1 MKALF
6 SRFKASASSRETT
19 KAPPPPTLAAVDRE
33 YPDEK
38 SLRSLQNDLR
48 SSAHPR
54 PFSTA
59 SLAKPLP
66 DRPIPFQPLPPPI
79 TGHDNLVLSRSSVST
94 PPPTHIT
101 DKQQLSSSTTSP
113 TPPQHD
119 SSGRSSRKTT
129 ASSNPPLQDVHKKV
143 AFISPP
149 QSAATHKPP
158 DALVTVPAPATPTD
172 DSKRRVNTSE
182 ALPSKSQ
189 VSKLIA
195 IHDGRTS
202 TQSTTSTVKL
212 NATSAAAKGPS
223 RPNLSSPTHASA
235 QFNAV
240 GIPIIHPDAA
250 SIRGPPSLRAG
261 TPFSQMSQR
270 SGMLTTASWSEAA
283 EDDLVSN
290 LGQRERT
297 RQEVLWEIVAS
308 EERYVSSLRY
318 INTPLTTS
326 IATSLS
332 SLR

>member
-6 SRFKASASSRETT
+6 NRFKASASSRETT
-19 KAPPPPTLAAVDRE
+19 KAPPPPSLGAVNRE
-33 YPDEK
+33 YADEK
-38 SLRSLQNDLR
+38 SLGSLQNDR
-48 SSAHPR
+48 WPNTHPR

-66 DRPIPFQPLPPPI
+66 DRPFQLPPPTT
-79 TGHDNLVLSRSSVST
+79 TGPDNLAPSRPSLLT
-94 PPPTHIT
+94 PPPARIT
-101 DKQQLSSSTTSP
+101 DKQQPPPSTTSP

-143 AFISPP
+143 AFISPS
-149 QSAATHKPP
+149 QSPAAQKPP
-158 DALVTVPAPATPTD
+158 DALVTVPASAPSTD
-172 DSKRRVNTSE
+172 DSNRRANASD

-202 TQSTTSTVKL
+202 TTSTVRL
-212 NATSAAAKGPS
+212 NATSVTPKGPS
-223 RPNLSSPTHASA
+223 RPNLSSPTHIRP

-240 GIPIIHPDAA
+240 GIPIAHPDVA

-270 SGMLTTASWSEAA
+270 SGVLATASWSEAA
-283 EDDLVSN
+283 EEDLVSN

-308 EERYVSSLRY
+308 EERYVTDVPY
-318 INTPLTTS
+318 INTPLTTL

-332 SLR
+332 SSR

>member
-19 KAPPPPTLAAVDRE
+19 KPPPPPGAVDRS
-33 YPDEK
+33 YANEK
-38 SLRSLQNDLR
+38 SLGSLQHD
-48 SSAHPR
+48 HWPTPHQR

-59 SLAKPLP
+59 SFAKPLP
-66 DRPIPFQPLPPPI
+66 DRPLPLQPPPPS
-79 TGHDNLVLSRSSVST
+79 TTVLDTLAPSRPSLPT
-94 PPPTHIT
+94 PPSSHI
-101 DKQQLSSSTTSP
+101 DRHQLSSSTTSP
-113 TPPQHD
+113 TPPQPQHD
-119 SSGRSSRKTT
+119 SAGRSSRKTT

-149 QSAATHKPP
+149 QSPVTQKPP
-158 DALVTVPAPATPTD
+158 DPTTLPAPATGTGTD
-172 DSKRRVNTSE
+172 DSKRRANTSD

-202 TQSTTSTVKL
+202 TTSTVKL
-212 NATSAAAKGPS
+212 NTTSATPKGPS
-223 RPNLSSPTHASA
+223 RPNIPSPTYISA
-235 QFNAV
+235 HFNAV
-240 GIPIIHPDAA
+240 GIPIIHPDAP

-270 SGMLTTASWSEAA
+270 SGVLTTASWSEAA
-283 EDDLVSN
+283 EEDLVSN

-308 EERYVSSLRY
+308 EER
-318 INTPLTTS
+318 
-326 IATSLS
+326 
-332 SLR
+332 

>member
-19 KAPPPPTLAAVDRE
+19 KPPPLPSLPAVDRD
-33 YPDEK
+33 YADEK

-48 SSAHPR
+48 SNAHPR

-66 DRPIPFQPLPPPI
+66 DRPFQPLPPL
-79 TGHDNLVLSRSSVST
+79 TTAHDNFAPSRPSPLT
-94 PPPTHIT
+94 PPPTHTT
-101 DKQQLSSSTTSP
+101 DRQQLSSSTTSP

-143 AFISPP
+143 AFISPL
-149 QSAATHKPP
+149 QSSAAQKPP
-158 DALVTVPAPATPTD
+158 DALVTIPAPATPTD
-172 DSKRRVNTSE
+172 DSKRRVNASE

-212 NATSAAAKGPS
+212 NATSAGTKGLS
-223 RPNLSSPTHASA
+223 RPNLPSPTHASA
-235 QFNAV
+235 QFNGV
-240 GIPIIHPDAA
+240 GIPIFHPDAA

-270 SGMLTTASWSEAA
+270 SGMLATASWSEAA
-283 EDDLVSN
+283 EEDLVSN

-308 EERYVSSLRY
+308 EERYVTCIRY
-318 INTPLTTS
+318 INTPLTTH
-326 IATSLS
+326 IATSLNS
-332 SLR
+332 SR

>member
-6 SRFKASASSRETT
+6 NRFKASASSRETT
-19 KAPPPPTLAAVDRE
+19 KAPPPPSLAAVGRD
-33 YPDEK
+33 YADEK
-38 SLRSLQNDLR
+38 SLRSLQNDHW
-48 SSAHPR
+48 SNAHSR

-59 SLAKPLP
+59 SFAKPLP
-66 DRPIPFQPLPPPI
+66 DRPFQPPLPPT
-79 TGHDNLVLSRSSVST
+79 TGLDNLAPSRPSLPT

-149 QSAATHKPP
+149 QSSAAQKPP
-158 DALVTVPAPATPTD
+158 DALVTIAAPASPTD
-172 DSKRRVNTSE
+172 DSKRRANASE

-212 NATSAAAKGPS
+212 NCDFRRCKGSFKTQSPLSNS
-223 RPNLSSPTHASA
+223 R
-235 QFNAV
+235 
-240 GIPIIHPDAA
+240 
-250 SIRGPPSLRAG
+250 LR
-261 TPFSQMSQR
+261 T
-270 SGMLTTASWSEAA
+270 
-283 EDDLVSN
+283 
-290 LGQRERT
+290 
-297 RQEVLWEIVAS
+297 I
-308 EERYVSSLRY
+308 
-318 INTPLTTS
+318 
-326 IATSLS
+326 
-332 SLR
+332 

>member
-19 KAPPPPTLAAVDRE
+19 KAPPPPPLPAANRD
-33 YPDEK
+33 YADEK
-38 SLRSLQNDLR
+38 SLRSLRNDHW
-48 SSAHPR
+48 SNPHPR

-59 SLAKPLP
+59 SFAKPLP
-66 DRPIPFQPLPPPI
+66 DRPFQPPPPPT
-79 TGHDNLVLSRSSVST
+79 TGLDNLAPSRPSLST
-94 PPPTHIT
+94 PPPTHTI

-113 TPPQHD
+113 APPQHD

-149 QSAATHKPP
+149 QFAAAQKPP
-158 DALVTVPAPATPTD
+158 DASAPASPPD
-172 DSKRRVNTSE
+172 DSKRRANTSE
-182 ALPSKSQ
+182 PLPSKSQ

-212 NATSAAAKGPS
+212 NSTSATAKGPS
-223 RPNLSSPTHASA
+223 RPTLPSPTHNPA

-240 GIPIIHPDAA
+240 GIPINRPDVA

-283 EDDLVSN
+283 EEDLVSN
-290 LGQRERT
+290 LGQRERI

-308 EERYVSSLRY
+308 EERYVTCIMRY
-318 INTPLTTS
+318 IDTPLTTS

-332 SLR
+332 SSR

>member
-6 SRFKASASSRETT
+6 NRFKASASSRETT
-19 KAPPPPTLAAVDRE
+19 KPPPPLLPAVDRE
-33 YPDEK
+33 YTDEK
-38 SLRSLQNDLR
+38 SLRTLQNDLR
-48 SSAHPR
+48 SNAHPR

-66 DRPIPFQPLPPPI
+66 DRPFQPLPPLT
-79 TGHDNLVLSRSSVST
+79 TGHDDLLPSRPSLPS
-94 PPPTHIT
+94 PPPTHT
-101 DKQQLSSSTTSP
+101 ADKLHLSSSTTSP

-143 AFISPP
+143 AFISPL
-149 QSAATHKPP
+149 QSSAVQKPP
-158 DALVTVPAPATPTD
+158 DAPATPTD
-172 DSKRRVNTSE
+172 DSRRRVNASE

-202 TQSTTSTVKL
+202 TQSTSSTVKL
-212 NATSAAAKGPS
+212 NATSTATKGPS
-223 RPNLSSPTHASA
+223 RPNLPSPTHASA
-235 QFNAV
+235 QFNAI
-240 GIPIIHPDAA
+240 GLPIMHPDAA

-283 EDDLVSN
+283 EEDLVSN

-308 EERYVSSLRY
+308 EERYVTCIRY
-318 INTPLTTS
+318 INTPLMTS
-326 IATSLS
+326 IAMSLNS
-332 SLR
+332 SR

>member
-19 KAPPPPTLAAVDRE
+19 KPSPPPLLGAVDRD
-33 YPDEK
+33 YTDEK
-38 SLRSLQNDLR
+38 SLGPFQNNHW
-48 SSAHPR
+48 SNVHPR

-66 DRPIPFQPLPPPI
+66 DRPFQLPPPS
-79 TGHDNLVLSRSSVST
+79 TPALDDLAPSRPSLST
-94 PPPTHIT
+94 PPPTQTIGRH
-101 DKQQLSSSTTSP
+101 QLSSSTTSP

-129 ASSNPPLQDVHKKV
+129 DSNNPPLQDVHKKV

-149 QSAATHKPP
+149 QSPAAQTPP
-158 DALVTVPAPATPTD
+158 DTLVTVLAPATPAD
-172 DSKRRVNTSE
+172 DSKRRANASD

-202 TQSTTSTVKL
+202 TQSTASTVKL
-212 NATSAAAKGPS
+212 NATSAAAKAPS
-223 RPNLSSPTHASA
+223 RPNLHSPSHTPA

-240 GIPIIHPDAA
+240 GIPIIHPDLA

-270 SGMLTTASWSEAA
+270 SGVLATASWSEAA
-283 EDDLVSN
+283 EEDLVSN
-290 LGQRERT
+290 IGQRERT

-308 EERYVSSLRY
+308 EERYVTYMRY
-318 INTPLTTS
+318 INRPLITS
-326 IATSLS
+326 TATFLS
-332 SLR
+332 SSR

>member
-19 KAPPPPTLAAVDRE
+19 KAPPPPLLGPVDRG
-33 YPDEK
+33 YANEK
-38 SLRSLQNDLR
+38 SLGSLQNDHW
-48 SSAHPR
+48 SNVHPR

-59 SLAKPLP
+59 SFAKPLP
-66 DRPIPFQPLPPPI
+66 DRPFQPPPPS
-79 TGHDNLVLSRSSVST
+79 TNGLDNLTPSHPSLPTPSS
-94 PPPTHIT
+94 THIT
-101 DKQQLSSSTTSP
+101 DKQQPPPSTTSP

-129 ASSNPPLQDVHKKV
+129 GSSNPPLQDVHKKV
-143 AFISPP
+143 AFVSPS
-149 QSAATHKPP
+149 QSPAAQKPP
-158 DALVTVPAPATPTD
+158 DTLVNVVAPATPTD
-172 DSKRRVNTSE
+172 DSKRRANTSDT
-182 ALPSKSQ
+182 LPSKSQ

-223 RPNLSSPTHASA
+223 RPNIPSPTHIPT

-240 GIPIIHPDAA
+240 GIPITHPDVA

-270 SGMLTTASWSEAA
+270 SGVLATASWSEAA
-283 EDDLVSN
+283 EEDLVSN

-308 EERYVSSLRY
+308 EERYVNYNVRDM
-318 INTPLTTS
+318 NTPLTTS

-332 SLR
+332 SSR